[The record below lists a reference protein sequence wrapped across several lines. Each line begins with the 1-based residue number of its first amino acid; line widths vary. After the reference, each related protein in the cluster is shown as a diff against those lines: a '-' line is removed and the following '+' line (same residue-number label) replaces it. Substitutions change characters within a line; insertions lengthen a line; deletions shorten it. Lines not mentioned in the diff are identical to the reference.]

1 MTGSPVPRGISA
13 AVPAVATHAVET
25 FREVCWPLGE
35 GIREFQGG
43 LGREPSVASGLS
55 LPGRSQSSHPSC
67 PPRPSPK
74 PPHLSWGPGARTG
87 VERTRGRQ

>member
-1 MTGSPVPRGISA
+1 MTGTSPVPRGISA

-43 LGREPSVASGLS
+43 LGREPSVAFWSFPPWEESEFSSLLS
-55 LPGRSQSSHPSC
+55 S
-67 PPRPSPK
+67 
-74 PPHLSWGPGARTG
+74 
-87 VERTRGRQ
+87 